1 MTDLTNKKTYQLAL
15 GGICLA
21 LTIIFMFGAS
31 IVPGAE
37 LTLYAISSL
46 FIAVMILES
55 GVKGGIALYIAATL
69 LGLLIVPNKVG
80 VLPYIGMFGLYGI
93 VKFYIEKLKNPV
105 AQVMLKVVFFAAV
118 TTVAFTALKSLLFG
132 GSSLPDFPIW
142 VLIGAGIIMLLLYDL
157 IYTLLIRIYCDRFR
171 KEKKIHF
178 ELSKKGEE
186 ENEKN
191 E

>member
-1 MTDLTNKKTYQLAL
+1 
-15 GGICLA
+15 
-21 LTIIFMFGAS
+21 
-31 IVPGAE
+31 
-37 LTLYAISSL
+37 
-46 FIAVMILES
+46 
-55 GVKGGIALYIAATL
+55 
-69 LGLLIVPNKVG
+69 
-80 VLPYIGMFGLYGI
+80 MFGLYGI

>member
-1 MTDLTNKKTYQLAL
+1 
-15 GGICLA
+15 
-21 LTIIFMFGAS
+21 
-31 IVPGAE
+31 
-37 LTLYAISSL
+37 
-46 FIAVMILES
+46 
-55 GVKGGIALYIAATL
+55 
-69 LGLLIVPNKVG
+69 
-80 VLPYIGMFGLYGI
+80 
-93 VKFYIEKLKNPV
+93 
-105 AQVMLKVVFFAAV
+105 MLKVVFFAAV

-132 GSSLPDFPIW
+132 GSSLPDFSIW